1 MTKLG
6 RKNYKKS
13 ELAEMLH
20 DADVRMQVLET
31 ALQQIAEE
39 PSDDPATLHQIASTA
54 LEKAGEARSPVGLR
68 E

>member
-6 RKNYKKS
+6 RKNYKKA

-20 DADVRMQVLET
+20 DADTRMQVLET
-31 ALQQIAEE
+31 ALLQIAEK
-39 PSDDPATLHQIASTA
+39 PADDPAALQQIASTA
-54 LEKAGEARSPVGLR
+54 LDRAGESRSPVGLR